1 MTVDSLARVLRLSE
15 GGVWVLTAS
24 AGVLG
29 GATLLRWVARRRR
42 PDDETGRAW
51 RSIGTWWALF
61 AILLLVLSSGR
72 IGALVVTALVSLL
85 LLGET
90 VRLVDRRR
98 LFPVLALGGVLLY
111 LWAWLDW
118 TTLYTSAL
126 PLTIAV
132 LVAWETVLRMGL
144 SSAVFTDRPTAHYP
158 ILVALIGPA
167 YVFGAAALPAPGPTP
182 GNGMGWFLLLIL
194 LTEVNDMAQAW
205 WGRALGSRPMAPKLS
220 PRKTWE
226 GLVGGLATT
235 SVVAVVVCPALTS
248 WGRTEPPGLQLGV
261 PGWVWSLGLGLVIGL
276 CGVAGDLAASA
287 LKRRAGVKDAGGLLP
302 GHGGALD
309 RFDSIAATAPVY
321 FLLTWALWFSAL
333 WFSAP

>member
-1 MTVDSLARVLRLSE
+1 MNVQALAGALRLSE

-29 GATLLRWVARRRR
+29 GATLLRWMAKRRR
-42 PDDETGRAW
+42 PDDEPGRAW

-61 AILLLVLSSGR
+61 AILLLVLASGR

-90 VRLVDRRR
+90 VRLVDRRS
-98 LFPVLALGGVLLY
+98 LLPVLALGGGLLY

-118 TTLYTSAL
+118 TTLYTLAL
-126 PLTIAV
+126 PLMAAV
-132 LVAWETVLRMGL
+132 LLAWEAALRMGL
-144 SSAVFTDRPTAHYP
+144 SAAVFTHRPMIHYP
-158 ILVALIGPA
+158 ILVAMIGPA
-167 YVFGAAALPAPGPTP
+167 YAFGAAALPAPGPTP
-182 GNGMGWFLLLIL
+182 GDEMGWFLLLIL
-194 LTEVNDMAQAW
+194 LTELNDMAQAW
-205 WGRALGSRPMAPKLS
+205 WGKALGSRPLAPTLS

-226 GLVGGLATT
+226 GLLGGLATT
-235 SVVAVVVCPALTS
+235 AAVAVVVCPALTG

-287 LKRRAGVKDAGGLLP
+287 LKRGAGVKDAGRLLP
-302 GHGGALD
+302 GHGGVLD

-321 FLLTWALWFSAL
+321 FLLTWTL